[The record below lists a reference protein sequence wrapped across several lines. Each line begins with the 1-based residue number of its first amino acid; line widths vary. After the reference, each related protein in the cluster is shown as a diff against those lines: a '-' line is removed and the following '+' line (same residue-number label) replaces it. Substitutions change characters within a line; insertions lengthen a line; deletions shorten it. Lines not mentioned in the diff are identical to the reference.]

1 MSLVDKRH
9 YGETK
14 NMKAISIIITT
25 IKDKI
30 LTLESLEHCPVSY
43 EVVLS
48 KKHGLGF
55 ARNWGAEQA
64 KNDLFVFLDDDLR
77 LRDEI
82 WQEIMNTQKG
92 EFKMTFDKGFPI
104 SRVMA
109 IHKEDFWRVGGFD
122 RQIRFT
128 GEDRDFYVRAVM
140 KGMRFKKIPINL
152 TIHQPHLRRS
162 KNIHVAIRATS
173 ENVQFVHKYAGRFPE
188 VLRID
193 FFDRLRRGQIRTLL
207 IQVLLFYYYLL
218 KWH

>member
-1 MSLVDKRH
+1 
-9 YGETK
+9 
-14 NMKAISIIITT
+14 MKAISIIITT

-30 LTLESLEHCPVSY
+30 LTLDSLENCPVQY
-43 EVVLS
+43 EVIIS

-64 KNDLFVFLDDDLR
+64 KNDLLVFLDDDLR

-82 WQEIMNTQKG
+82 WPEIMSTQMG
-92 EFKMTFDKGFPI
+92 EFKMIRDEGFPI
-104 SRVMA
+104 SRVMV

-122 RQIRFT
+122 PRIRFT
-128 GEDRDFYVRAVM
+128 GEDRDFYARAVM
-140 KGMRFKKIPINL
+140 KDMRFKKIPINL

-173 ENVQFVHKYAGRFPE
+173 ENVQFIHKYAGRFPE
-188 VLRID
+188 VFRID
-193 FFDRLRRGQIRTLL
+193 FFDRLRRGQIRTFL

-218 KWH
+218 KWD